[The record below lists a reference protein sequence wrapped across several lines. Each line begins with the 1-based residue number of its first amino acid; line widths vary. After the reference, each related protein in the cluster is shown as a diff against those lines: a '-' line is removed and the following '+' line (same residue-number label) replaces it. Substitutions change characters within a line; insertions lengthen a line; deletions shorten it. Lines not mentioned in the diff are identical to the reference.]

1 MDCIRPTAADTVC
14 DPACGTGGFLLAAHD
29 YVVHH
34 QGKDLDPDQKK
45 HLKRGFVKGWELVP
59 NTARLCIM
67 NLTLHGIDAD
77 PCPIVSGKDSLA
89 SPPGDGDRVS
99 LVLTNPPFGK
109 KSTIAIVNEEGD
121 LEKEDESYE
130 RPDFWTSTKN
140 KQLNFLQHVKTL
152 LKING
157 RCAIVVPD
165 NVLFEGGA
173 GETVRRKLLEQADV
187 HTLLRLPTGIF
198 YAQGVKANVLFFD
211 AKPARE
217 KPWTEKLWVYDFR
230 TNMHHTLKTK
240 PLKRSDL
247 DEFVECYHPA
257 NRHHRNATWSETNPG
272 GPLALF
278 HIRGACEAGQAQ
290 PRHLLAQGH
299 EPGGRRQPAR
309 ARRPGAGDR
318 RRLAGGDG
326 AVRGDRERTERLT
339 DTVVVLSRFL
349 TLRPAGHLIQ
359 YHRGGLVG
367 AHLSGQASLVSRP
380 YACSAGFGPPFI
392 GTSHVAAERC
402 PRG

>member
-1 MDCIRPTAADTVC
+1 VR
-14 DPACGTGGFLLAAHD
+14 
-29 YVVHH
+29 
-34 QGKDLDPDQKK
+34 
-45 HLKRGFVKGWELVP
+45 GWELVP

-67 NLTLHGIDAD
+67 NLMLHGIDAD

-99 LVLTNPPFGK
+99 LLLTNPPFGK

-140 KQLNFLQHVKTL
+140 KQLNFLQHVKSL

-217 KPWTEKLWVYDFR
+217 KPWTEKLWVFDYR
-230 TNMHHTLKTK
+230 TNIHHTLKTK

-247 DEFVECYHPA
+247 DEFVACYHPE
-257 NRHHRNATWSETNPG
+257 NRRERKATWSEANPEG
-272 GPLALF
+272 RWRCFSYEELAKRDKLNLDIFWIKDKSLEDADSLPEPDVLAQEIADDLQTALELFGAIANELKPLA
-278 HIRGACEAGQAQ
+278 G
-290 PRHLLAQGH
+290 
-299 EPGGRRQPAR
+299 
-309 ARRPGAGDR
+309 
-318 RRLAGGDG
+318 
-326 AVRGDRERTERLT
+326 T
-339 DTVVVLSRFL
+339 DD
-349 TLRPAGHLIQ
+349 
-359 YHRGGLVG
+359 
-367 AHLSGQASLVSRP
+367 
-380 YACSAGFGPPFI
+380 
-392 GTSHVAAERC
+392 
-402 PRG
+402 